1 MSSDSA
7 LAVVGRGLAYSYP
20 GRTALAGVDFDV
32 RRGEVFGF
40 LGPNG
45 GGKSTLFRLIATL
58 ARPDA
63 GTLQIF
69 GVDALAHPAAARRRL
84 GVVFQSP
91 SLDLQLSGREN
102 LAIHGRLFGLSA
114 REITT
119 RSAELFERFA
129 ISDRAGDRVQVLS
142 GGLRRRVE
150 IAKAL
155 LPRPDLLALD
165 EPSTGLDPAAR
176 RELRAVVAELA
187 RDGVTVLLSTH
198 FLDEGDACDRL
209 ALLDGGRIAA
219 LGAPAELKAEIGG
232 TVVTLGA
239 DDPAALADD
248 IAQRFPDLGVTVVE
262 HQVRLESERGY
273 ELAANLAHEFPTRIT
288 SATVARPTLEDV
300 FVRKTGRGL
309 AAAGESSPGAAS

>member
-1 MSSDSA
+1 MFWNGRLYFASDRDGTLNLWS
-7 LAVVGRGLAYSYP
+7 
-20 GRTALAGVDFDV
+20 
-32 RRGEVFGF
+32 

-58 ARPDA
+58 ALPAA

-69 GVDALAHPAAARRRL
+69 GVNALAHPAAVRRKL

-91 SLDLQLSGREN
+91 SLDPQLSGREN
-102 LAIHGRLFGLSA
+102 LATHGRLFGLSA

-119 RSAELFERFA
+119 RSTELLERFQVA
-129 ISDRAGDRVQVLS
+129 DRAEDRVEVLS

-155 LPRPDLLALD
+155 LPRPDLLLLD

-176 RELRAVVAELA
+176 RELRAVVGELS
-187 RDGVTVLLSTH
+187 REGVTVLLSTH

-219 LGAPAELKAEIGG
+219 LGAPAALKAEIGG
-232 TVVTLGA
+232 ELVTLGA
-239 DDPAALADD
+239 DEPEALALE
-248 IAQRFPDLGVTVVE
+248 ISARFPELAPTVVE

-273 ELAANLAHEFPTRIT
+273 ELIAKLAQDFSARIT

-309 AAAGESSPGAAS
+309 LSANATETSL